1 MRDPDVPN
9 PVPRGREARRASGD
23 RNGLLAHAARRP
35 RTLWV
40 PRTSSASCDQAVFVD
55 HAADA
60 RVSSDTVLL
69 KIDRFGEWFQRRS
82 GVERPVRPV
91 LIVMGLVLAQDP
103 PQMVLIPDE
112 GAVEKLAP
120 ASPDPAFGDR
130 VPPGNSTVPMSC
142 RSSVVKRLASIR

>member
-1 MRDPDVPN
+1 M
-9 PVPRGREARRASGD
+9 
-23 RNGLLAHAARRP
+23 
-35 RTLWV
+35 
-40 PRTSSASCDQAVFVD
+40 PRTSSTPCDQAVFVD

-69 KIDRFGEWFQRRS
+69 KIDRFGERFQRRS
-82 GVERPVRPV
+82 GLQRPVRPV

-130 VPPGNSTVPMSC
+130 VAPHRQLHPI
-142 RSSVVKRLASIR
+142 RLIGTDVLV